1 MKDVLIKGSPCF
13 GYTSHMAEGA
23 KRACV
28 LIRRSS
34 ETLIVSLQMLKPL
47 DLM

>member
-13 GYTSHMAEGA
+13 GYTSHMA

-47 DLM
+47 DLV